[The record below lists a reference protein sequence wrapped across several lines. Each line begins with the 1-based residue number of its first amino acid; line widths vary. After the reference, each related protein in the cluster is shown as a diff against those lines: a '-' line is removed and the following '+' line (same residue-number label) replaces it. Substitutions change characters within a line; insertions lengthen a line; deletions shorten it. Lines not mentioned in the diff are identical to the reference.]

1 MGMNINSTYLKK
13 REWRLQPTPPYG
25 DELLKHWIK
34 LTPMQ
39 FQLTPPY
46 GDERT
51 GAFLLPLMCI
61 ISTHTPAGGW
71 THGEFWSSAYIFIS
85 THTPA
90 GGWTWFL
97 PAFSLLTFYYNPHP
111 RMGDEQLWSSADSD
125 LSKFQSSPPY
135 GDECDIIEFN
145 KTIFTIS
152 THIPAWGWTKG
163 LSCKLEDLYIT
174 THTPAWGWTKQFDK
188 ESALPNFQLTPQYG
202 DERYTCSQLSPDA

>member
-1 MGMNINSTYLKK
+1 MEITTHTPVRGWTAIRNKKKAVDIYYNPHPRMGVNFHLLLPVSEIQSFNPHPRMGMNAK
-13 REWRLQPTPPYG
+13 RRKVRKAQREFQP
-25 DELLKHWIK
+25 
-34 LTPMQ
+34 
-39 FQLTPPY
+39 TPPY

-61 ISTHTPAGGW
+61 
-71 THGEFWSSAYIFIS
+71 IS

-174 THTPAWGWTKQFDK
+174 THTPAWGWTIH
-188 ESALPNFQLTPQYG
+188 L
-202 DERYTCSQLSPDA
+202 